1 MTATHAAQLV
11 DEYLQRLERE
21 LTDLSPDSRN

>member
-1 MTATHAAQLV
+1 MTASHAGQMV

-21 LTDLSPDSRN
+21 LTDLSPNNRN